1 MRKITRDRNNQNILA
16 VVYLLGSSSPVGFY
30 QVSMQDFDR
39 AHLGMDLGE
48 TPTLLEVEWV
58 GSILDGLLVSMS
70 KVGVG
75 KNMRTFWKEAPG
87 SRPLGLC
94 PFSDCL

>member
-1 MRKITRDRNNQNILA
+1 
-16 VVYLLGSSSPVGFY
+16 
-30 QVSMQDFDR
+30 
-39 AHLGMDLGE
+39 MDLGE
-48 TPTLLEVEWV
+48 TPTLLEVDWV
-58 GSILDGLLVSMS
+58 GSILDGLLVSML

-87 SRPLGLC
+87 SRQLGLC

>member
-1 MRKITRDRNNQNILA
+1 
-16 VVYLLGSSSPVGFY
+16 
-30 QVSMQDFDR
+30 
-39 AHLGMDLGE
+39 MDLGE

-58 GSILDGLLVSMS
+58 GSILDGLLVSML

-75 KNMRTFWKEAPG
+75 KNMRTFWKKAPG
-87 SRPLGLC
+87 SRQLGLC